1 MSELLALLAPPCV
14 GALIGYV
21 TNKVAIRMLFRPLRP
36 WYLCGWRLPF
46 TPGIIPAKRHALAL
60 RIGEMVGARLLTAES
75 ISRAIAAE
83 TFQQQLQALMARQIA
98 AFCGRDWPPLSVLFL
113 PGHAD
118 ELAALQKQASKALA
132 GWLQAFLAGPGAEAR
147 LAPLLTGAGARLQEA
162 SLEPFMQRLLAQA
175 LAGSG
180 ESLGRF
186 CQALLRQ
193 AAARGLGLIDL
204 VPEDLS
210 RRLAA
215 FMQAQGPLM
224 LERVADE
231 VLAQERRPQVVEL
244 LVALVYQVLGSLGAL
259 GAIAQGFFESGAMAG
274 KIDRYLDSH
283 GDEVRGWL
291 TSPPLQRQLATV
303 LEESVDVLLRRPL
316 ADLLNELPPGELDA
330 LCRNLGE
337 RLVAALPD
345 PAANA
350 HLAGQLAGGLTRLL
364 RAAPDG
370 KTSLLAP
377 VAAFFREEA
386 GQALL
391 RDMAAALVRQ
401 LFGGAPGSILGP
413 LFRQFPD
420 STRELVKTR
429 LVGLGKE
436 LLLRELP
443 GLVQALNFRELISEK
458 IDALDL
464 LQLEQLLLG
473 IMAEQFRYINL
484 FGAVLGFLIGGL
496 NLALQ
501 GLR

>member
-36 WYLCGWRLPF
+36 WHLCGWRLPF

-98 AFCGRDWPPLSVLFL
+98 AFCGRDWPPLSALFL
-113 PGHAD
+113 PDHAD

-132 GWLQAFLAGPGAEAR
+132 GWLQAFLTGPGAEAR
-147 LAPLLTGAGARLQEA
+147 LAPLLTGTGDRLQEA

-193 AAARGLGLIDL
+193 AAAQGLGLIDL

-259 GAIAQGFFESGAMAG
+259 GAIAQGFFESGA
-274 KIDRYLDSH
+274 KRSQNLIDQ

-337 RLVAALPD
+337 RLVAALSD

-350 HLAGQLAGGLTRLL
+350 HLAGQLAGGLARLL

-391 RDMAAALVRQ
+391 RDLAAALVRQ

-420 STRELVKTR
+420 STRELAKTR
-429 LVGLGKE
+429 LVRLGKE